1 MSSFLYAKHN
11 LITAITADTHTK
23 QSRKK
28 KTQGPEEEFKL
39 LLLLPHHSCCSVLL
53 STTVTVSIANPTV
66 LLFSW
71 GKHKKIQAHIQFM
84 KVS

>member
-11 LITAITADTHTK
+11 LITAITGDTHTK
-23 QSRKK
+23 QGRKK

-53 STTVTVSIANPTV
+53 STTVTVSITNPTV

-71 GKHKKIQAHIQFM
+71 GKHKKYRHAY
-84 KVS
+84 SL